1 MDADLDFEEGFEIER
16 ELRAVEADL
25 AERREA
31 AREELTA
38 AFRAANAETLHD
50 AGERTYPL
58 STPEK
63 EAVRRD
69 SVGPATLFP
78 EREADYRDR
87 AADQRRARRELAAF
101 HRDAFAALA
110 DGESYEQDLTE
121 RADTLDGPYLTARL
135 RDGDDVVV
143 LRVDNPTT
151 EGYAYHAAEAS
162 PPADVENAL
171 RLFET
176 VDEIDVDRIGFL
188 THDNALLDHD
198 AIDGDGDEDRIRA
211 ALRVEILDALDAI
224 DYEYVEREDSPLLTY
239 VETVTEHG
247 LGAFTRT

>member
-1 MDADLDFEEGFEIER
+1 MDADLAFEEAFEIER
-16 ELRAVEADL
+16 ELRAVERDL
-25 AERREA
+25 AEQRRA
-31 AREELTA
+31 AREELTE
-38 AFRAANAETLHD
+38 AFRTANAETLHD
-50 AGERTYPL
+50 AAERTYPL

-78 EREADYRDR
+78 EREADYRDL

-101 HRDAFAALA
+101 HRDAFAALGA
-110 DGESYEQDLTE
+110 AESYEQRLTE
-121 RADTLDGPYLTARL
+121 TPDDLDDPYLAARL
-135 RDGDDVVV
+135 RDGDDEGV

-151 EGYAYHAAEAS
+151 EGYAYHAADEY

-176 VDEIDVDRIGFL
+176 IDEIAVDRIGFL
-188 THDNALLDHD
+188 THDNALLDHG
-198 AIDGDGDEDRIRA
+198 AIDGDADEDRIRA
-211 ALRVEILDALDAI
+211 ALRVEILDALESL

-239 VETVTEHG
+239 VETVDEHG
-247 LGAFTRT
+247 LAD